1 MSRESIDSALASL
14 EEAPVIIL
22 DFHANSGAR
31 FDHPALMGR
40 FVPKGETLTFAKRYQ
55 STGEHPSGGPLV
67 AIIDITVRSAGETPT
82 AIRKEGGRA

>member
-1 MSRESIDSALASL
+1 MSQESIDSALASL
-14 EEAPVIIL
+14 EEAPVI

-67 AIIDITVRSAGETPT
+67 AIIDITVRSAGEAPT